1 MTKIAVV
8 SLDVAGTSTEQNLA
22 KFQHYI
28 EEAAAEGVELIVFPE
43 MSLQGM
49 HMGLREF
56 TSEAAVYVHQIAELT
71 PEGPSTQKLIA
82 LAKEH
87 DMYICWGMLE
97 QDEDRFDALYNT
109 CVLVGPEGFV
119 GKYRKVHQAL
129 AERLYLYAGDGDYPV
144 FDTRIGKIGLSVCF
158 DKAFPEVARI
168 LSIKGAEIIV
178 TPTAWRA
185 VTRDEN
191 DNDFQLS
198 KVFALARAMENMVFY
213 VEATQG
219 GPMRSGHSRIV
230 GPNPNQIFAETGY
243 DEEMAIADVDI
254 RGEIMKARLCG
265 MAGSDLLKDRR
276 PGTYGVL
283 VENNRYVLNY
293 GALPPKDEN

>member
-1 MTKIAVV
+1 M
-8 SLDVAGTSTEQNLA
+8 
-22 KFQHYI
+22 
-28 EEAAAEGVELIVFPE
+28 
-43 MSLQGM
+43 
-49 HMGLREF
+49 
-56 TSEAAVYVHQIAELT
+56 
-71 PEGPSTQKLIA
+71 
-82 LAKEH
+82 
-87 DMYICWGMLE
+87 
-97 QDEDRFDALYNT
+97 YNT

-129 AERLYLYAGDGDYPV
+129 AERLYLYAGNGDYPV
-144 FDTRIGKIGLSVCF
+144 FDTRLGKIGLSVCF

-168 LSIKGAEIIV
+168 LAIKGAEIIV
-178 TPTAWRA
+178 APTAWRA
-185 VTRDEN
+185 ETRDEN

-219 GPMRSGHSRIV
+219 GQMRSGHSRVV
-230 GPNPNQIFAETGY
+230 GPNPNQVFAETGY

-254 RGEIMKARLCG
+254 KGEILKARLSG

-283 VENNRYVLNY
+283 VENNPYILNY
-293 GALPPKDEN
+293 GEIPSKDACNDK